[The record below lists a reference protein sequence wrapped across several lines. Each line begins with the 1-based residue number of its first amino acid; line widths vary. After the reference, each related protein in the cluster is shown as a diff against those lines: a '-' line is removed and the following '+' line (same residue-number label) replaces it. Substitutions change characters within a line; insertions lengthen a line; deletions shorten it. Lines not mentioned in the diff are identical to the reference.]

1 MGNSGGPLHTHR
13 GALRDSRAQRL
24 NDTQKAEP
32 GHRPWSR
39 WSKEEGDLLA
49 ALPRASGHR
58 LGPGRDT
65 RGPAADT
72 DSTGLARSRC
82 SSWAVAAGRGL
93 MAVAWC
99 RARATFPGPCPSQRC
114 RLGWIIFFFFLFP
127 FFLLLK
133 FIVFEMHHNVLTFRE
148 KFLLGAPIVA

>member
-72 DSTGLARSRC
+72 DSTGLVRSRC
-82 SSWAVAAGRGL
+82 SFQAVAAGRGL
-93 MAVAWC
+93 MAAAWC
-99 RARATFPGPCPSQRC
+99 QARATSPGPCPSSQRC
-114 RLGWIIFFFFLFP
+114 RLGWIIIFFSFFFSSSF
-127 FFLLLK
+127 K
-133 FIVFEMHHNVLTFRE
+133 IYCV
-148 KFLLGAPIVA
+148 